1 METVSIILFVLLIF
15 FSLIH
20 LLGEFLVDNGK
31 EKFII
36 VRYLTK
42 PFLMPLL
49 LLFYVIGNVNINW
62 LISSAIISG
71 FVGDIFLML
80 PDPEKTRKWLRI
92 GLVSFLIGHLLYIAA
107 FIYIAGNF
115 VHFVWWSVLLA
126 IPFVIAAVLIQP
138 RMTQHTG
145 KMTTAVTIYIIV
157 IGLMGISTTFLF
169 GYGTF
174 VGILLLYLGA
184 WFFAVSDTLNG
195 YVKFVKVFKYE
206 RVITMFTYILGQLL
220 IVLGVLFL

>member
-1 METVSIILFVLLIF
+1 MEAVSIILFVLLIF

-62 LISSAIISG
+62 LISSAIIGG

-126 IPFVIAAVLIQP
+126 IPFVIAAVLIHP
-138 RMTQHTG
+138 RMTKHTG

-169 GYGTF
+169 GYGTIE
-174 VGILLLYLGA
+174 GILLLYLGA
-184 WFFAVSDTLNG
+184 WLFAVSDAMNG
-195 YVKFVKVFKYE
+195 YVKFVSAFKYE
-206 RVITMFTYILGQLL
+206 RVITMFTYIVGQLM
-220 IVLGVLFL
+220 IVLGVIFL